1 MPLNIDWQQ
10 ILLHLFNF
18 AILFFAL
25 YFILYKPVRDFMD
38 KREQMYID
46 RETDSNKKLE
56 DANKAK
62 AEYEQLLQNAESDAS
77 FSDCEKAAYW
87 YKKSAEQQAAA
98 DAEAIR
104 EQARAD
110 AEQII
115 EKARATAEL
124 ERNEILKSTRREIA
138 KTAAMMAEKIVTDS
152 DTAAYDRFIESA
164 ERGESDA

>member
-62 AEYEQLLQNAESDAS
+62 AEYEQLLQNAESDA
-77 FSDCEKAAYW
+77 AN

-138 KTAAMMAEKIVTDS
+138 KTAAMMAEKIVSDS

>member
-62 AEYEQLLQNAESDAS
+62 AEYEQLLQNAESDA
-77 FSDCEKAAYW
+77 AN

>member
-62 AEYEQLLQNAESDAS
+62 AEYEQLLQNAEADA
-77 FSDCEKAAYW
+77 AN

-138 KTAAMMAEKIVTDS
+138 KTAAMMAEKIVSDS

>member
-46 RETDSNKKLE
+46 RETDSNKKLD

-62 AEYEQLLQNAESDAS
+62 AEYEQLLQNAESDA
-77 FSDCEKAAYW
+77 AN

>member
-62 AEYEQLLQNAESDAS
+62 AEYEQLLQNAEVDA
-77 FSDCEKAAYW
+77 AN

-138 KTAAMMAEKIVTDS
+138 KTAAMMAEKIVSDS